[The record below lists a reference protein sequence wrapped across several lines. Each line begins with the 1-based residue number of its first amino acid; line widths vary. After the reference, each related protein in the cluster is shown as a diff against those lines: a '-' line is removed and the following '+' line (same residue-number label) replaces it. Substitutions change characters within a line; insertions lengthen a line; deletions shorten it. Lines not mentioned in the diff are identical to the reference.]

1 METMPR
7 QVAIASGFDVLCHSL
22 ESFTAIPYLQRA
34 PRPLN
39 PNLRPAYQGSNPI
52 SDVWCQQSLRMLAE
66 NFVRSVQTDDKRAKE
81 EMCLASTYA
90 GVGFGNAGVHL
101 CHGMSYPISGLNK
114 GGPRWVH
121 PEYDST
127 PTPGGVLVPHGISV
141 VISAPAIFRFTA
153 AINPER
159 HLRCAEILGAD
170 VSNAKATADYA
181 GNLLADEILKLMDAT
196 GVPMGISKL
205 GFTNDDIPD
214 MVAGTLPQERVTKL
228 SPNPVGAEELSHIF
242 EAAMEY

>member
-22 ESFTAIPYLQRA
+22 ESFTALPYNERV
-34 PRPLN
+34 PRPAN

-127 PTPGGVLVPHGISV
+127 PTPGGVLVPHGKEPRRMYTIIEYCLFDIDGRGCVEIKEVMEMFYKRYGRIAELAKKDKTGS
-141 VISAPAIFRFTA
+141 ITFRQFVKRDTA
-153 AINPER
+153 FYTLSRQIEDSRKIVQANKRREM
-159 HLRCAEILGAD
+159 LD
-170 VSNAKATADYA
+170 
-181 GNLLADEILKLMDAT
+181 LL
-196 GVPMGISKL
+196 
-205 GFTNDDIPD
+205 
-214 MVAGTLPQERVTKL
+214 
-228 SPNPVGAEELSHIF
+228 
-242 EAAMEY
+242 